1 MDQHDEAAT
10 AHAFWI
16 REPGFGELRG
26 EALRTP
32 GPDEVLVR
40 TRYSGVSR
48 GTEALVFRGGV
59 PVSQHAAMRA
69 PFQDGE
75 FPGPVKYGY
84 LNVGRVERGPAELVD
99 RTVFCLYPHQDR
111 YVVPAAAVTPV
122 PAAVP
127 AGRAVL
133 AGAVETAVN
142 ALWDAGPLVGDRIAV
157 IGGGTVGCCVARLLS
172 GLPAARV
179 QLVDADPARERVAAA
194 LGVAFRTPETAADY
208 CDLVLHV
215 SANPAGLARA
225 LQLVGDEGTVVEL
238 SWYGDRTVALPLG
251 EAFHARRLTIRSSQV
266 GAVSPARRA
275 RRSHADRMAV
285 ALELLADPAFDAL
298 VTGES
303 AFAELP
309 EIMPRLASGEL
320 PALCH
325 RIVYPGG

>member
-1 MDQHDEAAT
+1 M
-10 AHAFWI
+10 
-16 REPGFGELRG
+16 
-26 EALRTP
+26 
-32 GPDEVLVR
+32 
-40 TRYSGVSR
+40 
-48 GTEALVFRGGV
+48 
-59 PVSQHAAMRA
+59 
-69 PFQDGE
+69 
-75 FPGPVKYGY
+75 
-84 LNVGRVERGPAELVD
+84 
-99 RTVFCLYPHQDR
+99 
-111 YVVPAAAVTPV
+111 
-122 PAAVP
+122 
-127 AGRAVL
+127 
-133 AGAVETAVN
+133 N

-157 IGGGTVGCCVARLLS
+157 IGAGMVGCCVARLLS

-179 QLVDADPARERVAAA
+179 QLVDTDPARDRVAAA
-194 LGVAFRTPETAADY
+194 LGVAFRTPEAADDD

-225 LQLVGDEGTVVEL
+225 LQLVGDEGTVIEL
-238 SWYGDRTVALPLG
+238 SWYGDRSVAVPLG